1 MAQTKVLDYLKAYPG
16 EAVHM
21 DELLA
26 AGLAPT
32 KGTLYTDVGRLA
44 ASGRITK
51 IKGAHWKHGGT
62 GSSYRYDAPYKPESG
77 LVQMRVIGKST
88 AGNELALDCRTGL
101 PCEIVPVS

>member
-1 MAQTKVLDYLKAYPG
+1 MSQAKVMNYLKRNPG

-62 GSSYRYDAPYKPESG
+62 GSSYRYDPPVVPQSDI
-77 LVQMRVIGKST
+77 LQMRVIGKST

-101 PCEIVPVS
+101 PCEIVPLA